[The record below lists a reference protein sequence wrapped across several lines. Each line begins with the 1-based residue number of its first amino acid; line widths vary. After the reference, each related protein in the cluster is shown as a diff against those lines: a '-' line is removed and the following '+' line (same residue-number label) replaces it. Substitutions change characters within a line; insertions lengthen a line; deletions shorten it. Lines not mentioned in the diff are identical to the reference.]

1 MRDIYFQ
8 SPFSFYSTLINVTS
22 ANPDVSLSLLRFLAE
37 YIGYINLLITKE
49 RKRKKEIRM
58 REEYD
63 CEKKY
68 IETRR

>member
-8 SPFSFYSTLINVTS
+8 PPFSFYSTLINVTS